1 MMERGERET
10 HATQG
15 AEVTFTDLVLM
26 FGTTGL
32 LHLGLAPDPVSG
44 EKKVDLPQAKQ
55 AIDLL
60 DLLKGKTAGNLTA
73 NESSMLD
80 NVLYD
85 LRMRYLDAV
94 RRA

>member
-1 MMERGERET
+1 MERAEQEP

-26 FGTTGL
+26 FGTTAL
-32 LHLGLAPDPVSG
+32 LHLGVAPDPVSG
-44 EKKVDLPQAKQ
+44 EKKLDLPQAKQ

-73 NESSMLD
+73 EESSMLE

-85 LRMRYLDAV
+85 LRMRYLDTV

>member
-1 MMERGERET
+1 MR
-10 HATQG
+10 ATCGIEQQLQAE
-15 AEVTFTDLVLM
+15 AEVIAAARKRSE
-26 FGTTGL
+26 
-32 LHLGLAPDPVSG
+32 LA
-44 EKKVDLPQAKQ
+44 EQAKQ

-73 NESSMLD
+73 EESSMLE

-85 LRMRYLDAV
+85 LRMRYLDTV

>member
-1 MMERGERET
+1 MERAEPEAQ
-10 HATQG
+10 ATPG
-15 AEVTFTDLVLM
+15 AEVTFSDLVLM
-26 FGTTGL
+26 FGTTAL

-44 EKKVDLPQAKQ
+44 EKKLDLPQAKQ
-55 AIDLL
+55 AIDVL

-73 NESSMLD
+73 DESGMLD

>member
-1 MMERGERET
+1 MERAKVEAQ
-10 HATQG
+10 ATPG
-15 AEVTFTDLVLM
+15 AEVTFSDLVLM
-26 FGTTGL
+26 FGTTAL

-44 EKKVDLPQAKQ
+44 EKKLDLPQAKQ
-55 AIDLL
+55 AIDVL

-73 NESSMLD
+73 DESSMLD

>member
-1 MMERGERET
+1 MERGDGEG
-10 HATQG
+10 ATQA

-26 FGTTGL
+26 FGTTAL
-32 LHLGLAPDPVSG
+32 LHLGVAPDPVSG
-44 EKKVDLPQAKQ
+44 EKKLDLAQVKQ

-73 NESSMLD
+73 DESGTLD
-80 NVLYD
+80 AVLYD